1 MPNFPKTSGWPERIW
16 RNAYA
21 SDVARGIVPGSEP
34 YSVFGERLLANASK
48 DVVITENGMPT
59 TLIVPQSIQ
68 LSVVS
73 SSASDTGLVA
83 IRYLDGGLVSRNER
97 LQLNGTTPV
106 LTQATDIRAVNNV
119 YYVDGAGVVGNVSG
133 TNGGVTYFRLNIGD
147 IQFNTSM
154 QRVPA
159 RKRLM
164 INGLYG
170 GSVSGSSASR
180 IVLKL
185 QTSFINGDSF
195 ANLGLLHPVAAIAL
209 QDSSA
214 TLGGFGPFP
223 IPAGEWVG
231 FTASCDK
238 AADVVAGLFGWIE
251 DE

>member
-1 MPNFPKTSGWPERIW
+1 MPEFPKTSGWNERQW
-16 RNAYA
+16 RNMYA
-21 SDVARGIVPGSEP
+21 SDVARGHVPGAEP
-34 YSVFGERLLANASK
+34 YSVFGERLLPNNSS
-48 DVVITENGMPT
+48 DVVITENGMPN
-59 TLIVPQSIQ
+59 TLIVPQGIQ

-73 SSASDTGLVA
+73 SSASDTGEIV
-83 IRYLDGGLVSRNER
+83 IRYLDGDLVSRIER

-119 YYVDGAGVVGNVSG
+119 YYVDGAGVIGNVVA
-133 TNGGVTYFRLNIGD
+133 TNDGVTYFRINAGD

-159 RKRLM
+159 GKRLM

-180 IVLKL
+180 VVLKL
-185 QTSFINGDSF
+185 ETSFINGDSF
-195 ANLGLLHPVAAIAL
+195 ADIGILHPVAAIGA
-209 QDSSA
+209 QDNSS

-238 AADVVAGLFGWIE
+238 EADVVAGMFGWIE
-251 DE
+251 DA

>member
-34 YSVFGERLLANASK
+34 YSVFGERILANDSK
-48 DVVITENGMPT
+48 NVVITENGMPT

-73 SSASDTGLVA
+73 SSASDTGMVA
-83 IRYLDGGLVSRNER
+83 IRYLDGGLVSRTEKV
-97 LQLNGTTPV
+97 QLNGTTPV
-106 LTQATDIRAVNNV
+106 LTQATDIRAINNA
-119 YYVDGAGVVGNVSG
+119 YYIDGAAVIGNVSG
-133 TNGGVTYFRLNIGD
+133 TNGDVTYFRIKIGD

-159 RKRLM
+159 GKRLM

-180 IVLKL
+180 ITLRL
-185 QTSFINGDSF
+185 TTSFINGDSF
-195 ANLGLLHPVAAIAL
+195 ANTGLLHPVAAIAL
-209 QDSSA
+209 QDSSS

-238 AADVVAGLFGWIE
+238 EADVVAGLFGWIE

>member
-1 MPNFPKTSGWPERIW
+1 
-16 RNAYA
+16 
-21 SDVARGIVPGSEP
+21 
-34 YSVFGERLLANASK
+34 
-48 DVVITENGMPT
+48 
-59 TLIVPQSIQ
+59 
-68 LSVVS
+68 VS
-73 SSASDTGLVA
+73 SSASDTGEIV
-83 IRYLDGGLVSRNER
+83 IRYLDGNLISRNER
-97 LQLNGTTPV
+97 LQLDGTTPV

-119 YYVDGAGVVGNVSG
+119 YYVDGAGVIGNVVA

-159 RKRLM
+159 GKRLM

-170 GSVSGSSASR
+170 GSVSGSSDSR
-180 IVLKL
+180 TTLKL
-185 QTSFINGDSF
+185 ETSFINGDSF
-195 ANLGLLHPVAAIAL
+195 ANTGLLHPVAAIAL
-209 QDSSA
+209 QDSSS

-238 AADVVAGLFGWIE
+238 SADVVAGLFGWIE

>member
-1 MPNFPKTSGWPERIW
+1 MPEFPKTSGWNERQW
-16 RNAYA
+16 RNMYA
-21 SDVARGIVPGSEP
+21 SDVARGHVPGAAPFST
-34 YSVFGERLLANASK
+34 FGERLLGNAASS
-48 DVVITENGMPT
+48 VLIVENGMPE
-59 TLIVPQSIQ
+59 TLIVPNSIQ

-73 SSASDTGLVA
+73 SSASDTGIVA
-83 IRYLDGGLVSRNER
+83 IRYLDGGLVSRVER

-119 YYVDGAGVVGNVSG
+119 YYVDGAGVVGNVVA
-133 TNGGVTYFRLNIGD
+133 TNGGVTYFRINAGN

-159 RKRLM
+159 GKRLM

-170 GSVSGSSASR
+170 GAVSGSSASR

-185 QTSFINGDSF
+185 ETTFINGDSF
-195 ANLGLLHPVAAIAL
+195 ADIGLLHPIAAIAL
-209 QDSSA
+209 QDGST

-223 IPAGEWVG
+223 IPAGEWAG
-231 FTASCDK
+231 FTASADK

-251 DE
+251 DA